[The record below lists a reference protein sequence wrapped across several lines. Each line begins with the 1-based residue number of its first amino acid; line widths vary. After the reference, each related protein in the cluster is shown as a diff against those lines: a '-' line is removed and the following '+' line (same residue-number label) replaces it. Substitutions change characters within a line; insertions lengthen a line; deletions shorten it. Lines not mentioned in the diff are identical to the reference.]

1 MIVSYR
7 EYILRIFLLV
17 FGCIVACASLS
28 HAMAGWDAR
37 ISSNEI
43 QTLAIVVPMIIAPFA
58 IALAIHDG
66 LQSERLKSEGLD
78 LSARDNLTGLLN
90 RRSFFRQIENMR
102 ELSSG
107 SGVFFFM
114 VIDVDH
120 FKSINAR
127 FGHEAGDTVLIHVA
141 DCLRSRATDD
151 MRIARFGGE
160 EFILAGHLNTIG
172 TLQRFGQRIIQCIEN
187 NEEGNKQLQV
197 RVRVSVGSCIA
208 TQDVSTELAV
218 AHAEAAMLQ
227 VLRTGL
233 HKVVGGD
240 EEQKYAA

>member
-1 MIVSYR
+1 MTVPRR
-7 EYILRIFLLV
+7 EYILRIFLLA

-28 HAMAGWDAR
+28 HVMASWDAK
-37 ISSNEI
+37 ISSKEI
-43 QTLAIVVPMIIAPFA
+43 QTLAIVLPMIIAPFA

-66 LQSERLKSEGLD
+66 LQSERLQAEGLD
-78 LSARDNLTGLLN
+78 ISARDNLTGLLN

-102 ELSSG
+102 ELTSDNE
-107 SGVFFFM
+107 VFFFM

-127 FGHEAGDTVLIHVA
+127 FGHEAGDAVLIHVA
-141 DCLRSRATDD
+141 DCLRSRVTED
-151 MRIARFGGE
+151 MRVARFGGE
-160 EFILAGHLNTIG
+160 EFILAGHLNTTG

-187 NEEGNKQLQV
+187 NEEGDQSLEM

-208 TQDVSTELAV
+208 TKDVSTELAV
-218 AHAEAAMLQ
+218 ARAESAMQQ

-233 HKVVGGD
+233 HKVVGTH
-240 EEQKYAA
+240 EYQQYAA